1 MTALS
6 TCPEPLLLS
15 QLCDRELDAEQEQ
28 ILRRHLETCAAC
40 STRVLRMEQ
49 MQERLLTG
57 IPQSSS
63 PSSLGLPSP
72 ECLPPN
78 AIAAYVQKVL
88 PSEEVG
94 KAEKHLRTCN
104 FCLTEVM
111 EAFRISSSFRSARK
125 TSVPSALT
133 DRVRV
138 SWQTPATE
146 PRADKLSRFVLQL
159 AQKGLQLIEQHVVE
173 PFRDMQ
179 AVLSPLPAYRA
190 GEEQNMLSLTLKA
203 ERATIM
209 LSAVPDG
216 KGVALTMTL
225 YDAGQQLL
233 PSQRVFLRQ
242 NGKAIFSA
250 RTDKEGV
257 LRIPHLSLGSYEI
270 TCSGIQ
276 TTFQVE
282 LRM

>member
-1 MTALS
+1 
-6 TCPEPLLLS
+6 
-15 QLCDRELDAEQEQ
+15 
-28 ILRRHLETCAAC
+28 
-40 STRVLRMEQ
+40 
-49 MQERLLTG
+49 
-57 IPQSSS
+57 
-63 PSSLGLPSP
+63 
-72 ECLPPN
+72 
-78 AIAAYVQKVL
+78 
-88 PSEEVG
+88 
-94 KAEKHLRTCN
+94 
-104 FCLTEVM
+104 M

-282 LRM
+282 LRL